1 MTRNRGRLAAGLTA
15 CVLVV
20 LTGGS
25 FVSAQAPQAPQN
37 PQGPTFTSTTS
48 LVLVDVTVLDKDGRP
63 VPGLTADDFKVKLNG
78 QDRAVKVVNYQ
89 QIAAAPDATPAV
101 PDAAAD
107 PERVQAVVAPNSAA
121 APQRRVIVVMIDDL
135 SMTPD

>member
-78 QDRAVKVVNYQ
+78 QERAVKVVNYQ
-89 QIAAAPDATPAV
+89 QIAAEPDATPDL
-101 PDAAAD
+101 PDATVD
-107 PERVQAVVAPNSAA
+107 PKSVAAVVRPGRSTT
-121 APQRRVIVVMIDDL
+121 QRRIV
-135 SMTPD
+135 